1 MDGGILDNSEYVAL
15 RRILSTAGA
24 WALDQHWW
32 FLTRRLAP
40 VDLVAGA
47 PATNT
52 GSRRARIMQSDAIL
66 D

>member
-1 MDGGILDNSEYVAL
+1 MNTDVAL
-15 RRILSTAGA
+15 RRILSIAGA

-40 VDLVAGA
+40 VDLVASA